1 MTSIGRGTAVVALV
15 VICTT
20 IATACGGD
28 SSPTSEPQPADSTPS
43 TSETRTAD
51 FTLAQQSDV
60 GLREAHATFT
70 TRSDGKTSVIIDFT
84 IERTED
90 ASGDLYA
97 VSERQGGC
105 DAPGDVLFQIGDASN
120 GITTFLLDESFDD
133 VVEPLRGGSAN
144 IVIAKKG
151 GDTVDWCGASESAS

>member
-1 MTSIGRGTAVVALV
+1 MTSNRHAAAVALV
-15 VICTT
+15 LIFAVVV
-20 IATACGGD
+20 TACGGSPSTSAQKAD
-28 SSPTSEPQPADSTPS
+28 SSSS

-60 GLREAHATFT
+60 GLRDAFATFT
-70 TRSDGKTSVIIDFT
+70 SRSDGKTSVIIDFT

-105 DAPGDVLFQIGDASN
+105 DALGDVLIQVGDASN
-120 GITTFLLDESFDD
+120 GITTFVLDETFDA
-133 VVEPLRGGSAN
+133 VVKPLRGGTAN

-151 GDTVDWCGASESAS
+151 SQTVDWCGAFESAG